1 MRERTYRIITLLAA
15 VVLSL
20 GVLWPSVASAADASC
35 KKLFKL
41 KSKNSNTPTTI
52 TFVNQAQT
60 MRGIMWLGF
69 DGQPKD
75 YANLQT
81 GEQVTLQTFMT
92 HPWMVVTG
100 PGDCLEIV
108 MPVAGGSTIT
118 LSDNG
123 SNAGEEGGS
132 QTSCPDGTVPVP
144 ETDNCVPAGQAG
156 GEEGQAQTSCPEGT
170 VPVPETDNC
179 VPASEAGGGSLP
191 MYGRSL
197 GGVVRSKPDMGS
209 RKVASLK
216 EGERIEIVEDTGVSM
231 NGYSWFKIRW
241 KGKTGYHWGG
251 IFCAD
256 AALNGVFEVCK

>member
-1 MRERTYRIITLLAA
+1 MGCARLGVTGFVAA
-15 VVLSL
+15 L
-20 GVLWPSVASAADASC
+20 GVLLATVPAQAADASC
-35 KKLFKL
+35 QQLFKL

-52 TFVNQAQT
+52 TFVNGAST

-75 YANLQT
+75 YANLQV
-81 GEQVTLQTFMT
+81 GESVTLQTFLT

-108 MPVAGGSTIT
+108 MPVEGGSVVS
-118 LSDNG
+118 LFDDG
-123 SNAGEEGGS
+123 PGAGEEGEV
-132 QTSCPDGTVPVP
+132 QTSCPAGTVPVP
-144 ETDNCVPAGQAG
+144 ETDNCVPASGG
-156 GEEGQAQTSCPEGT
+156 GEEGEAQTSCPAGT

-197 GGVVRSKPDMGS
+197 GGVVRAKPDMNS
-209 RKVASLK
+209 KKVASLK
-216 EGERIEIVEDTGVSM
+216 EGDRIEIVEDTGVTM
-231 NGYSWFKIRW
+231 NGYTWFKIRW
-241 KGKTGYHWGG
+241 KGRTGYHWGG

-256 AALNGVFEVCK
+256 AALGGVFEVCR